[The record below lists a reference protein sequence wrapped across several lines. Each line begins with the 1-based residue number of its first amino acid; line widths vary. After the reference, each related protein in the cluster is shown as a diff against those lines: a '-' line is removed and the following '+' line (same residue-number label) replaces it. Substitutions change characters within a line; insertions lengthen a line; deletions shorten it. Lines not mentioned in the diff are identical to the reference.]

1 MWRLRPLIFLPA
13 SYPRVSA
20 ETVSAPLT
28 DWESTIPA
36 DGTGLRRS
44 SLTRTR
50 AQRIVNTIKGAVLA
64 PVAEVPVH
72 GLPRREVLGQ
82 HPPRSARPH
91 VIQDRVDDLTLGVLD
106 RTTPGTRLGQQ
117 PFDQLPLP
125 IGQIRRIA
133 PLGRHTPQFDT
144 RTSNPTFQNTFLGRL
159 RPSSSNTPATIPGVN
174 S

>member
-50 AQRIVNTIKGAVLA
+50 SRSAIVNTIKGAVLA
-64 PVAEVPVH
+64 PVAEVPPSRSGRPLRAHRPAV
-72 GLPRREVLGQ
+72 R
-82 HPPRSARPH
+82 PPRGEH
-91 VIQDRVDDLTLGVLD
+91 
-106 RTTPGTRLGQQ
+106 
-117 PFDQLPLP
+117 DQLTADPD
-125 IGQIRRIA
+125 A
-133 PLGRHTPQFDT
+133 LGPHDH
-144 RTSNPTFQNTFLGRL
+144 
-159 RPSSSNTPATIPGVN
+159 
-174 S
+174 